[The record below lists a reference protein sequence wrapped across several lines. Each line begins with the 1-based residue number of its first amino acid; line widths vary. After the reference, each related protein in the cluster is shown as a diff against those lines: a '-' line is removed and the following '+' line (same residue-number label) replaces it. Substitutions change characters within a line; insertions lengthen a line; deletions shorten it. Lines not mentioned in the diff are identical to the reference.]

1 MARGEK
7 QPVQG
12 STAPFA
18 AILALTIVSA
28 APVLAAPDRNI
39 NCEEASSATLKIAE
53 TEFSTTRIAS
63 PEESVKLLR
72 PDFELASRGA
82 TADEDHD
89 SEQTEQAVED
99 DSEDAQQREAT
110 LPADAGPMVHK
121 RQMYR
126 RDI

>member
-1 MARGEK
+1 MASGGK

-12 STAPFA
+12 GTAPFA

-28 APVLAAPDRNI
+28 APALAAPDRNI
-39 NCEEASSATLKIAE
+39 NCEEASSATLKVAE
-53 TEFSTTRIAS
+53 TEFSTTRISSA
-63 PEESVKLLR
+63 EESVELLR

-82 TADEDHD
+82 TAEEEQD

-99 DSEDAQQREAT
+99 DSENAQQREST